1 MLYRLNLDS
10 AITVQS
16 LPGAVVQQV
25 RVEPPLHGDPG
36 ERVVVD
42 ERGPEVGEVSGLD
55 AAVVLGE
62 EVARDEEVDDGVAQE
77 LQPLV
82 AVGQLLVRGVG
93 AVREGL
99 PQKGPL
105 PEIVTTGRIQLQ
117 F

>member
-1 MLYRLNLDS
+1 M
-10 AITVQS
+10 
-16 LPGAVVQQV
+16 
-25 RVEPPLHGDPG
+25 
-36 ERVVVD
+36 
-42 ERGPEVGEVSGLD
+42 SGLD

-99 PQKGPL
+99 PQKGSL
-105 PEIVTTGRIQLQ
+105 PEIITTGRIQLQ